1 MGDYCIH
8 DNLNKDLTYNKVQ
21 QAINKAR
28 QEKAPGFENI
38 LNEMLKSD
46 KLFYILY
53 ELFKACFESGI
64 IPSIWSTIVL
74 TSSPVEICGF
84 I

>member
-8 DNLNKDLTYNKVQ
+8 DNLTYNKVQ
-21 QAINKAR
+21 QAINKAS
-28 QEKAPGFENI
+28 QEKATGFENT

-46 KLFYILY
+46 KLFYILN
-53 ELFKACFESGI
+53 ELLNIYESGV
-64 IPSIWSTIVL
+64 IPSIWSTVVL